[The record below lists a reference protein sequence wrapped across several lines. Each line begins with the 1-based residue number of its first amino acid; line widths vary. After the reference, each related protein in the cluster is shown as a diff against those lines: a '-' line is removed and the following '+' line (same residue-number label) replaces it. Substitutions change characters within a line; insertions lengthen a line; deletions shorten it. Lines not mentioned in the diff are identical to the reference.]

1 MRQLLESARLFAVG
15 ILRRFYWWL
24 AAFLLNPWDV
34 YEKFVRDLLPTRFR
48 ADWPVGGTW
57 TGYVFVAG
65 LVVAAVLTYHELRIE
80 RIRAEERARRKQ
92 ANERAVRILS
102 RLRSNGIHRL
112 FAKHVNEQ
120 EFVSIW
126 LPRHERWKQVVERH
140 LLRHLD
146 PTHADRFRDL
156 GQLEG
161 KRYVAHG
168 QYKQRINML
177 AQELQIL
184 AQILDA
190 HTINVPREVSV

>member
-1 MRQLLESARLFAVG
+1 
-15 ILRRFYWWL
+15 
-24 AAFLLNPWDV
+24 V
-34 YEKFVRDLLPTRFR
+34 YEKLVRDLLPPRFR
-48 ADWPVGGTW
+48 VDWPVGGNR

-112 FAKHVNEQ
+112 FANHVSDQ
-120 EFVSIW
+120 VFASTW
-126 LPRHERWKQVVERH
+126 LPRHERWERVVEQHLRRH
-140 LLRHLD
+140 FG

-161 KRYVAHG
+161 KRYVANGH
-168 QYKQRINML
+168 YNQRMNVL
-177 AQELQIL
+177 AKERKILEQI
-184 AQILDA
+184 
-190 HTINVPREVSV
+190 PRRSHH